1 MMRTALRL
9 FVALVALVAI
19 FAFQSGRLIAPAGA
33 QTAPQPLAL
42 MSPPTVASDSA
53 LVGWAAG
60 PAVAAELEA
69 EKTMMRV
76 PSSDNAMDIERH
88 LSSVP
93 HRAGS
98 AADHATALYV
108 QQRLQQDGFVTRI
121 QEYQVEF
128 TGPLEQSLTML
139 SPRRVSFDLIEGAP
153 GHHTRWESM
162 AGQPFLEESGD
173 GDATGPVVYVNAASK
188 EDLAVIDAEHVSLKG
203 AIALV
208 RLGAPG
214 GGGIRDID
222 PSWIAYNEL
231 RKRGVVAILEFM
243 EPASTGYGG
252 GAMWPAGN
260 YKNTNMAERMGGMS
274 PRGFMM
280 FPPGDPTSPGQAPVV
295 GATHKSWD
303 DIPHSTIPELS
314 ITQNTARTLLAG
326 MTGKVV
332 PQVWHPMFEFVAHF
346 GGNEF
351 VRVHTKF
358 ERELKTIWLVF
369 GDMKGTEQP
378 GSIVMIGSHRDAM
391 TFGAIDPGSGTTVL
405 LQDADGFAALAKQ
418 GWRPKRTIE
427 FASWDGHELGLYGSA
442 AYIYQNPALRKN
454 VFQYINTDQLTT
466 GDPFIVSASP
476 GLYAFMK
483 QICDVVPGAD
493 GKTML
498 GMRDQRVRPL
508 LNPIVGGSDHQN
520 FSYMLGV
527 LSTSNGYYG
536 SFGAHHT
543 AEDNIDGLRTYDPGM
558 REAVITA
565 QVTGIQAM
573 RAANATVQPLR
584 IEEIPAQMLSDLMAV
599 QVAAFEKSNGTV
611 TYDDIRQALNQYQQ
625 AAHTTDLAMQQAEAK
640 GDVAAMEAIAAREQS
655 SRDAFFMPDGLLINA
670 YYHTIDR
677 VFTSFPEIVFAGG
690 KQEVVKKAHD
700 RIISSV
706 TNANAAL
713 QTR

>member
-1 MMRTALRL
+1 MRSTIPL
-9 FVALVALVAI
+9 LVAI
-19 FAFQSGRLIAPAGA
+19 LSILAWTGAAAP
-33 QTAPQPLAL
+33 
-42 MSPPTVASDSA
+42 SPSTVSSDTA

-60 PAVAAELEA
+60 PGVQAELMA
-69 EKTMMRV
+69 EQTMMRV
-76 PSSDNAMDIERH
+76 PSSENAMEIERH

-108 QQRLQQDGFVTRI
+108 KERLSRDGFTTRI

-128 TGPLEQSLTML
+128 TGPLEQSLTMV
-139 SPRRVSFDLIEGAP
+139 SPRRIDFDMLEGTP
-153 GHHTRWESM
+153 GRPTKWERM
-162 AGQPFLEESGD
+162 AGPPFLEESGD
-173 GDATGPVVYVNAASK
+173 GTVTGPVVYVNGASK
-188 EDLAVIDAEHVSLKG
+188 ADLTEIDAQHVSLKG

-214 GGGIRDID
+214 GGGFAGLD

-231 RKRGVVAILEFM
+231 RKRGVVGILEFM
-243 EPASTGYGG
+243 DPATTGYGG
-252 GAMWPAGN
+252 GAMWPSGN

-280 FPPGDPTSPGQAPVV
+280 FPPGDPTMAGKAPVV
-295 GATHKSWD
+295 GAAHKSWN
-303 DIPHSTIPELS
+303 DIPHATIPELS
-314 ITQNTARTLLAG
+314 ITQSTARTLLAG
-326 MTGKVV
+326 MTGSAV
-332 PQVWHPMFEFVAHF
+332 PQSWHAMFEFVQRF
-346 GGNEF
+346 GGNEV

-369 GDMKGTEQP
+369 GDMRGSEQP
-378 GSIVMIGSHRDAM
+378 DSIVMIGSHRDAM
-391 TFGAIDPGSGTTVL
+391 TYGAIDPGSGTTDL
-405 LQDADGFAALAKQ
+405 LQDADAFHALALQ

-442 AYIYQNPALRKN
+442 ALIYENGPALRKN

-466 GDPFIVSASP
+466 GNPFIVSASP

-483 QICDVVPGAD
+483 QICDVVPAAD
-493 GKTML
+493 GSGML
-498 GMRDQRVRPL
+498 GARDQRVRPL
-508 LNPIVGGSDHQN
+508 LNPISGGSDHQN
-520 FSYMLGV
+520 FAYMLGV

-543 AEDNIDGLRTYDPGM
+543 AEDNLDGLRTYDPGM
-558 REAVITA
+558 REAVVTA

-584 IEEIPAQMLSDLMAV
+584 VEEIPTQMLKDLMAV
-599 QVAAFEKSNGTV
+599 QLKSFEDSNGTV
-611 TYDDIRQALNQYQQ
+611 TLSGLRDALNAYQ
-625 AAHTTDLAMQQAEAK
+625 AEAHATDVAMQQAEAK
-640 GDVAAMEAIAAREQS
+640 GDVAAMQAIAVREQA
-655 SRDAFFMPDGLLINA
+655 SRDAFFMPDGLLQNS

-690 KQEVVKKAHD
+690 KADVSKKGYD
-700 RIISSV
+700 RMMAAI
-706 TNANAAL
+706 TNATAAL
-713 QTR
+713 KT